1 MLQRKELRALSSG
14 LISDPHNYMES
25 FRENV
30 RMYIDQKEITLAE
43 VAELADMPESTLKSF
58 IYGKS
63 ADCNLS
69 TAVKLANV
77 FCVSV
82 DELVG
87 SGTISPQ
94 TCESLQIVRQLP
106 ESFTHFVR
114 WAIHFH
120 RDQLNSKKVSIRSVE
135 VMEPE
140 LADNGNV
147 KMTNNFELLD
157 ISSIDEDIRPKI
169 FMGIK
174 VVSDRYAPKYF
185 ENDILLLANDRN
197 ARESEPVVVCTT
209 DNMWLL
215 KRKEERIDGVKKV
228 NYYSMR
234 DGKWRTSD
242 DRNPLVLGYV
252 VKTIRSDSDD
262 WE

>member
-1 MLQRKELRALSSG
+1 MLPRKELRELSSG
-14 LISDPHNYMES
+14 LISDPQNYMNS

-30 RMYIDQKEITLAE
+30 RMYIDQKGITLAE
-43 VAELADMPESTLKSF
+43 VSELADMPESTLKSF
-58 IYGKS
+58 IYGKGT
-63 ADCNLS
+63 DCNLS
-69 TAVKLANV
+69 TAVKLARV

-114 WAIHFH
+114 WSIHFH
-120 RDQLNSKKVSIRSVE
+120 RDMLNSKHVTDRAIE

-140 LADNGNV
+140 LADSGNV
-147 KMTNNFELLD
+147 KMTNRFEIMD
-157 ISSIDEDIRPKI
+157 ISDISEELKPRI

-185 ENDILLLANDRN
+185 EGNILLLANDRN
-197 ARESEPVVVCTT
+197 ARPNEPVVVCTD

-215 KRKEERIDGVKKV
+215 TRKEEMVDGVRKV
-228 NYYSMR
+228 NYYSVR
-234 DGKWRTSD
+234 DGKWRSSD

-252 VKTIRSDSDD
+252 VKTIRGDMEDS
-262 WE
+262 E